1 MIRTG
6 SSMGGASGM
15 ESPSTIEEE
24 RRMADSKARER
35 GPHRDAPSRET
46 RGEDEKPRAE
56 LPEWLA
62 KELFKIFV

>member
-1 MIRTG
+1 
-6 SSMGGASGM
+6 M

-24 RRMADSKARER
+24 RRMANSKTREE
-35 GPHRDAPSRET
+35 GTHRDAPSRDT

-56 LPEWLA
+56 MPEWLA

>member
-1 MIRTG
+1 
-6 SSMGGASGM
+6 M
-15 ESPSTIEEE
+15 ESPSNIEEE
-24 RRMADSKARER
+24 RRMANSKARDG
-35 GPHRDAPSRET
+35 GPHRDAPTGET